1 MTTLCGIAADEGS
14 FCAELEPGA
23 PLGLALALALGAPLG
38 ICGGLA
44 LGVGDCP
51 VGLTGGEK
59 PLCEAVA
66 LPGSPRPE
74 IRNPTPIA
82 TPTSTT
88 ALAMIEINL
97 LPEPPDPSPGGPGG

>member
-14 FCAELEPGA
+14 FCAVLELGV
-23 PLGLALALALGAPLG
+23 PLGLALPLALGAPLG
-38 ICGGLA
+38 VCDELA

-51 VGLTGGEK
+51 GGLTGGKK
-59 PLCEAVA
+59 PLGEAVA

-74 IRNPTPIA
+74 IRNPTPTA

-88 ALAMIEINL
+88 AVAMIEINL
-97 LPEPPDPSPGGPGG
+97 LPDPPDPSPAGPGG

>member
-1 MTTLCGIAADEGS
+1 MTTLCGIAADDGSLCAVLGEGIPLVV
-14 FCAELEPGA
+14 ALAPGA
-23 PLGLALALALGAPLG
+23 PLGVFD
-38 ICGGLA
+38 GLA
-44 LGVGDCP
+44 LGVGAGP
-51 VGLTGGEK
+51 SGLTGGK
-59 PLCEAVA
+59 MPLGEAVA

-97 LPEPPDPSPGGPGG
+97 LPHPPDPSPAGTGG